1 MTRICFL
8 NTFGTNQYDELIRST
23 LEPYLRQDTEVDIT
37 HLDAGP
43 RNLDYFVPKHLV
55 ETEILRAVREAD
67 RAGYDAFVIGCCY
80 DPGLTAAREL
90 TDMPVVGPLEASVAL
105 SRPFGHRYSV
115 VTDHWKAV
123 PELEDRIRVYGA
135 EPNCR
140 SVSAIDWYVD
150 DMVHDFAAVAR
161 DARARCLEV
170 LERDRAEVVVLGC
183 TIVAACYEKAQ
194 MQGLLQGEPA
204 PIINP
209 NVMAIKA
216 AELLADL
223 RAVGQY
229 RISRRG
235 YYQQHAAH
243 DPIEA
248 AEVLQ
253 ALSGEEVP
261 Q

>member
-1 MTRICFL
+1 
-8 NTFGTNQYDELIRST
+8 
-23 LEPYLRQDTEVDIT
+23 
-37 HLDAGP
+37 
-43 RNLDYFVPKHLV
+43 
-55 ETEILRAVREAD
+55 
-67 RAGYDAFVIGCCY
+67 
-80 DPGLTAAREL
+80 
-90 TDMPVVGPLEASVAL
+90 
-105 SRPFGHRYSV
+105 
-115 VTDHWKAV
+115 
-123 PELEDRIRVYGA
+123 
-135 EPNCR
+135 
-140 SVSAIDWYVD
+140 
-150 DMVHDFAAVAR
+150 VHDFAAVAR

-229 RISRRG
+229 RISRRA
-235 YYQQHAAH
+235 YYQQHSAH
-243 DPIEA
+243 DPVEA
-248 AEVLQ
+248 REVLDL
-253 ALSGEEVP
+253 LSGNEVT